1 MIMTPKI
8 GLNLERNYSINFDLP
23 ERDRKLIKF
32 IIIHYTGMKKES
44 EALKRLSN
52 PKSKVSTH
60 YFIKN
65 NGTVINMV
73 PDDYVAWHA
82 GISHWKN
89 YKSLNKYSIGVE
101 ISNPGHN
108 YKYKN
113 FSQKQ
118 ISSLTKLLKMIIKK
132 YKIKRENI
140 LGHSDIAPSR
150 KKDPGEKFPWRKLAK
165 KKISYWY
172 KISEKKIKIYR
183 GKKLLAFEKKLF
195 LKNLYKF
202 GYYKV
207 KEKSFNQNMS
217 NLTKAFQRRFRQDL
231 INGKIDKECLLI
243 SKSLIKN

>member
-1 MIMTPKI
+1 MTPKI
-8 GLNLERNYSINFDLP
+8 GLKLERIYSINFDLP
-23 ERDRKLIKF
+23 KRDKKLIKF

-52 PKSKVSTH
+52 PKSEVSAH

-65 NGTVINMV
+65 NGTIINMV
-73 PDDYVAWHA
+73 PDDYIAWHA

-108 YKYKN
+108 HKYKN

-118 ISSLTKLLKMIIKK
+118 ISSLIKLLKIIIKE
-132 YKIKRENI
+132 YKIKRKNI

-165 KKISYWY
+165 KKISCWY

-183 GKKLLAFEKKLF
+183 GKKLFSFEKELF
-195 LKNLYKF
+195 LKNLYEF
-202 GYYKV
+202 GYCKI
-207 KEKSFNQNMS
+207 KKKSLNQNMS
-217 NLTKAFQRRFRQDL
+217 YLTKAFQRRFRQDL
-231 INGKIDKECLLI
+231 INGKIDQECLLI